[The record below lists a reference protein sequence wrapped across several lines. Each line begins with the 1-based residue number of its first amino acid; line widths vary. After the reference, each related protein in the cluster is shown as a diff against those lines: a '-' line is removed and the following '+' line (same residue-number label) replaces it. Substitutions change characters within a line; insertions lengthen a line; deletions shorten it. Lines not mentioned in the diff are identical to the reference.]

1 VLVSL
6 EFATELRR
14 RGCVLYDILQL
25 ISLVGVCMGL
35 DSIGFLVMDAYKRYD
50 IASLPGV
57 TVGAFTVKEQA
68 SSSLSILS

>member
-1 VLVSL
+1 MLVSL

-35 DSIGFLVMDAYKRYD
+35 DSIGFLAMDAYKRYD
-50 IASLPGV
+50 IASLP
-57 TVGAFTVKEQA
+57 
-68 SSSLSILS
+68 